1 MHGHRATLGAP
12 LTVSIVAGCA
22 RSYTRNQPFWSCILA
37 IPRYT
42 APAPPKALPTA
53 GPWTEGA
60 AGIGPAPSSRAER
73 WTFWLRVNRRLA
85 QAVVD
90 LASIVTIVLTFATTI
105 LPADVMFHVVF
116 VLLTVQAFLFGLRP
130 TLMRIGI
137 VSIPLLVYAN
147 AQFFGLNEPDF
158 DLAEWPLMFVIAVL
172 VAWMADRVD
181 NTAKRYASLFRQ
193 ASERLLTVEE
203 DERRRIALE
212 LHDGVGQVLAAMTL
226 TLDATGGPIG
236 PKATAQRVGAARRM
250 AETALAEVRHLS
262 HRMRPAR
269 LEERGLTAA
278 IRDLAGQ
285 SGFPVRVHVDPEA
298 VSRLSLEPNVTVGVY
313 RIVQEALANAARH
326 SGAPVAHVWVSRR
339 EGYLEVVVADEGR
352 GFERGATL
360 DPGIGLAGM
369 YERAE
374 LLGGRLWIQSA
385 TGRGTRVSLDLP
397 IREAAG

>member
-1 MHGHRATLGAP
+1 
-12 LTVSIVAGCA
+12 
-22 RSYTRNQPFWSCILA
+22 LA
-37 IPRYT
+37 IPPYT
-42 APAPPKALPTA
+42 APIVTDAIPYSAQAAAEAGLTA
-53 GPWTEGA
+53 VS
-60 AGIGPAPSSRAER
+60 PASRAER
-73 WTFWLRVNRRLA
+73 WASWLHLNRRVA
-85 QAVVD
+85 QGVLDAVAI
-90 LASIVTIVLTFATTI
+90 LTIALTFASTI

-116 VLLTVQAFLFGLRP
+116 VVLTVQAFLFGLRA
-130 TLMRIGI
+130 TLLRIGI

-147 AQFFGLNEPDF
+147 ARYFGLTEPVF

-212 LHDGVGQVLAAMTL
+212 LHDGVGQVLVAMTL
-226 TLDATGGPIG
+226 TLDAAGGSLG
-236 PKATAQRVGAARRM
+236 PRAKAQRVSAARRM
-250 AETALAEVRHLS
+250 AATALAEVRHLA

-278 IRDLAGQ
+278 VRDLAGQ
-285 SGFPVRVHVDPEA
+285 SGFPVRVHVDPQLDPMPA
-298 VSRLSLEPNVTVGVY
+298 LEPTMTVGVY

-326 SGAPVAHVWVSRR
+326 SGAPVAFVSI
-339 EGYLEVVVADEGR
+339 GLHDSHLQIVISDEGR
-352 GFERGATL
+352 GFNPRTAV

-374 LLGGRLWIQSA
+374 LLGGSLWIQSA
-385 TGRGTRVSLDLP
+385 DGRGTSVTLDLP
-397 IREAAG
+397 LRTAH

>member
-1 MHGHRATLGAP
+1 
-12 LTVSIVAGCA
+12 
-22 RSYTRNQPFWSCILA
+22 LA
-37 IPRYT
+37 IPPYT
-42 APAPPKALPTA
+42 SPVVTDATPYA
-53 GPWTEGA
+53 GQSAGA
-60 AGIGPAPSSRAER
+60 RPIGTSTGTRAER
-73 WTFWLRVNRRLA
+73 WTSWLHLNRRVA
-85 QAVVD
+85 QAVLD
-90 LASIVTIVLTFATTI
+90 AASILTIALTFASTI

-116 VLLTVQAFLFGLRP
+116 VLLTVQAFLFGLRA
-130 TLMRIGI
+130 TLLRIGI

-147 AQFFGLNEPDF
+147 ARVFGFNEPHF

-181 NTAKRYASLFRQ
+181 TTAKRYASLFRQ

-212 LHDGVGQVLAAMTL
+212 LHDGVGQVLTAMTL
-226 TLDATGGPIG
+226 TLDAAGGSLG
-236 PKATAQRVGAARRM
+236 PRAKAQRVGAARRM
-250 AETALAEVRHLS
+250 AATALAEVRHLA

-285 SGFPVRVHVDPEA
+285 SGFPVRVHVDPQ
-298 VSRLSLEPNVTVGVY
+298 LEPMPALEPTMTVEIY

-326 SGAPVAHVWVSRR
+326 SGAPVAHVSIGLRDRHLVVLVS
-339 EGYLEVVVADEGR
+339 DEGH
-352 GFERGATL
+352 GFNPRAAV

-374 LLGGRLWIQSA
+374 LLGGTLSIQSA
-385 TGRGTRVSLDLP
+385 EDRGTTVALDIP
-397 IREAAG
+397 MRAAH

>member
-1 MHGHRATLGAP
+1 
-12 LTVSIVAGCA
+12 
-22 RSYTRNQPFWSCILA
+22 LA
-37 IPRYT
+37 IPPYT
-42 APAPPKALPTA
+42 SPVVTDATPYA
-53 GPWTEGA
+53 GQSAGA
-60 AGIGPAPSSRAER
+60 RPIGASTGTRAER
-73 WTFWLRVNRRLA
+73 WTSWLHLNRRVA
-85 QAVVD
+85 QAVLD
-90 LASIVTIVLTFATTI
+90 AASILTIALTFASTI

-116 VLLTVQAFLFGLRP
+116 VLLTVQAFLFGLRA
-130 TLMRIGI
+130 TLLRIGI

-147 AQFFGLNEPDF
+147 ARVFGLNEPHF

-181 NTAKRYASLFRQ
+181 TTAKRYASLFRQ

-212 LHDGVGQVLAAMTL
+212 LHDGVGQVLTAMTL
-226 TLDATGGPIG
+226 TLDAAGGSLG
-236 PKATAQRVGAARRM
+236 PRAKAQRVGAARRM
-250 AETALAEVRHLS
+250 AATALAEVRHLA

-285 SGFPVRVHVDPEA
+285 SGFPVRVHVDPQ
-298 VSRLSLEPNVTVGVY
+298 LEPMPALEPTMTVEIY

-326 SGAPVAHVWVSRR
+326 SGAPVAHVSIGLRDRHLVVLVS
-339 EGYLEVVVADEGR
+339 DEGH
-352 GFERGATL
+352 GFNPRAAV

-374 LLGGRLWIQSA
+374 LLGGTLSIQSA
-385 TGRGTRVSLDLP
+385 EDRGTTVALDIP
-397 IREAAG
+397 MRAAH

>member
-1 MHGHRATLGAP
+1 M
-12 LTVSIVAGCA
+12 
-22 RSYTRNQPFWSCILA
+22 A

-42 APAPPKALPTA
+42 APAAPKVIQPPDALA
-53 GPWTEGA
+53 GTTP
-60 AGIGPAPSSRAER
+60 GIGPIPASRAER
-73 WTFWLRVNRRLA
+73 WTSWLRANRRFA
-85 QAVVD
+85 QTAVDV
-90 LASIVTIVLTFATTI
+90 ASIATIILTFATTI

-116 VLLTVQAFLFGLRP
+116 VLLTVQAFLFGLRA
-130 TLMRIGI
+130 TLLRIGI

-147 AQFFGLNEPDF
+147 AHLFGLSEPKF

-181 NTAKRYASLFRQ
+181 TTAKRYASLFRQ

-226 TLDATGGPIG
+226 TLDAASGPLG
-236 PKATAQRVGAARRM
+236 PKATAQRVGSARRM

-285 SGFPVRVHVDPEA
+285 SGFPVRVHLYPNA
-298 VSRLSLEPNVTVGVY
+298 TSQLPLEPNVTVGVY

-326 SGAPVAHVWVSRR
+326 SGAAVAHVWVSWL
-339 EGYLEVVVADEGR
+339 EGHLEVVVADEGR
-352 GFERGATL
+352 GFDPGATV

-374 LLGGRLWIQSA
+374 LLGGRLSIQSA
-385 TGRGTRVSLDLP
+385 AGRGTRISLDLP
-397 IREAAG
+397 IREVTT